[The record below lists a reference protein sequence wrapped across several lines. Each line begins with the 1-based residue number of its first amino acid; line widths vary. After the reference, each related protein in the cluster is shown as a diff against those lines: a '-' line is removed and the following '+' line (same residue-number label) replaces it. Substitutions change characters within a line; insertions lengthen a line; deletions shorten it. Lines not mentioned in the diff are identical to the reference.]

1 MDSSRT
7 GVLIA
12 AGLIL
17 ISSFGMGVL
26 GASVVADQL
35 EEKRAR
41 EAASVDAELD
51 QLQEDLDDLKVQQL
65 EAEIELD
72 VLRAIEDERDIL
84 DTWR

>member
-7 GVLIA
+7 RILIA
-12 AGLIL
+12 AGLLL

-51 QLQEDLDDLKVQQL
+51 QLQEDLDDLKVQQR

>member
-51 QLQEDLDDLKVQQL
+51 QLQEDLDDLKVQQR